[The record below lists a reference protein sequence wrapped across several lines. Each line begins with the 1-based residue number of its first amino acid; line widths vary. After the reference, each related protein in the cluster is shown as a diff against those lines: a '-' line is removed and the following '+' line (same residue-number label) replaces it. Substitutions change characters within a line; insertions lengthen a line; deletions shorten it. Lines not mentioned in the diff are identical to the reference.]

1 VLGCPA
7 RLVGEPNKTVVDLIW
22 PLAAKAQGRVPLIG
36 ILDPDVPWIFNA
48 FVESMRDLGYVDGRN
63 IVYARKSIHGN
74 NDAVPALVADLV
86 DMKADMIVTVAPY
99 YVRAIRQAAPSI
111 PIVFLAAGDPVSARI
126 VDSLAHPGG
135 RVTGLSFADDDLST
149 KRLDLLRQMVPHLR
163 DVAVFY
169 ASSSRKNTA
178 YERTER
184 TAHALGLEVR
194 GWAIASTDELE
205 TTFQDAVGEKFQAV
219 DVLAAPFFN
228 VDANR
233 ELLTRLAEKY
243 RLPAIYESGE
253 YVRSGGLIAYG
264 PVFVDMARRGATL
277 VDKILKGADPGDIPV
292 EITTKFALTINL
304 KAAAALGL
312 EVPRALL
319 AAADEV
325 IE

>member
-1 VLGCPA
+1 MRRRDFLRLLGGVA
-7 RLVGEPNKTVVDLIW
+7 AS
-22 PLAAKAQGRVPLIG
+22 PLAATAQGRVPLIG

-194 GWAIASTDELE
+194 GWAIASTFSRRPFSTSTPTASFSRDLRRNIACRRS
-205 TTFQDAVGEKFQAV
+205 TNPANMSAP
-219 DVLAAPFFN
+219 AA
-228 VDANR
+228 
-233 ELLTRLAEKY
+233 
-243 RLPAIYESGE
+243 
-253 YVRSGGLIAYG
+253 
-264 PVFVDMARRGATL
+264 
-277 VDKILKGADPGDIPV
+277 
-292 EITTKFALTINL
+292 
-304 KAAAALGL
+304 
-312 EVPRALL
+312 
-319 AAADEV
+319 
-325 IE
+325 

>member
-1 VLGCPA
+1 MRRRDVLGLLGAAALCPSIGNA
-7 RLVGEPNKTVVDLIW
+7 EPST
-22 PLAAKAQGRVPLIG
+22 PLIG

-48 FVESMRDLGYVDGRN
+48 FVESMRDLGYVEGHN

-126 VDSLAHPGG
+126 VDSVAHPGG
-135 RVTGLSFADDDLST
+135 RVTGLSFVDDDLST

-169 ASSSRKNTA
+169 ASSSRQNTA

-184 TAHALGLEVR
+184 TADALGLEVR
-194 GWAIASTDELE
+194 GWAIASPADLE
-205 TTFQDAVGEKFQAV
+205 TSFQDAVGGKFQAV

-233 ELLTRLAEKY
+233 ELLTRLCGKNIACRRSTTRGGTRSLRRPD
-243 RLPAIYESGE
+243 RLRA
-253 YVRSGGLIAYG
+253 GL
-264 PVFVDMARRGATL
+264 RRHRRLGATWS
-277 VDKILKGADPGDIPV
+277 
-292 EITTKFALTINL
+292 TRF
-304 KAAAALGL
+304 
-312 EVPRALL
+312 
-319 AAADEV
+319 
-325 IE
+325 

>member
-1 VLGCPA
+1 MRRRDVLGLLGAAALCPSIGNA
-7 RLVGEPNKTVVDLIW
+7 EPST
-22 PLAAKAQGRVPLIG
+22 PLIG
-36 ILDPDVPWIFNA
+36 ILDPDVPWIFDA
-48 FVESMRDLGYVDGRN
+48 FIEGMRDLGYVEGRN
-63 IVYARKSIHGN
+63 IVYARKPIQGN
-74 NDAVPALVADLV
+74 NDAVPALVTELV
-86 DMKADMIVTVAPY
+86 VMKADMIVTVAPY
-99 YVRAIRQAAPSI
+99 YIRAIRQAAPSM
-111 PIVFLAAGDPVSARI
+111 PIVFLAAGDPVSGGI
-126 VDSLAHPGG
+126 VDTLAHPGG

-149 KRLDLLRQMVPHLR
+149 KRLDLLRQLVPHLR
-163 DVAVFY
+163 DVAVIY
-169 ASSSRKNTA
+169 AASSRKNTA

-194 GWAIASTDELE
+194 GWAIAKPDELE
-205 TTFQDAVGEKFQAV
+205 AAFQDAVGAQFQAI

-233 ELLTRLAEKY
+233 AFLTKLAEKY

-304 KAAAALGL
+304 KAALTLGIDI
-312 EVPRALL
+312 PPALL
-319 AAADEV
+319 AGADEV